1 MLLNCW
7 IQYANKFDKL
17 RSGHWKTGKS
27 QFSFQSQRRA
37 MPKNVQ
43 VAVQLHPI
51 TSKLMLKILQV
62 RLQKYV
68 NRELSDVQA
77 GFRKD
82 GGTRYQIANIY
93 WIMEN
98 ICFVDYAKAFD
109 CVDHNKL

>member
-1 MLLNCW
+1 MLLNCC

-17 RSGHWKTGKS
+17 RSGHWKTGNS

-82 GGTRYQIANIY
+82 RGTRYQIANIY
-93 WIMEN
+93 WIMET